1 MKSFWLIALIF
12 LVSCQRASDISTTVE
27 DTPQSD
33 VEQTM
38 VRSTA
43 PNNAMAYIIE
53 PEDGAV
59 IPSGT
64 VTVKFG
70 LSGMGVAPAGIDFP
84 NSGHHHLL
92 VNAMDLP
99 AMDMP
104 IPTDSSHLHFGL
116 GQTETSLELSSG
128 SYTLQ
133 LVLGDFAHIPH
144 DPPVVSDP
152 VIITVE

>member
-1 MKSFWLIALIF
+1 MTTMMKLIWILSLIF
-12 LVSCQRASDISTTVE
+12 LVSCQRASEVPTTIDE
-27 DTPQSD
+27 PP
-33 VEQTM
+33 VEQDIHRT
-38 VRSTA
+38 S
-43 PNNAMAYIIE
+43 PENALVYIIE

-59 IPSGT
+59 IPPGT

-70 LSGMGVAPAGIDFP
+70 LSGMGVAPAGVNFP

-116 GQTETSLELSSG
+116 GQTETDLELDPG
-128 SYTLQ
+128 VYTLQ
-133 LVLGDFAHIPH
+133 LILGDFAHIPH
-144 DPPVVSDP
+144 DPPVISEP
-152 VIITVE
+152 VMITVE